1 MWAPG
6 GDDLA
11 APETRERK
19 RGASAAGHRGSAP
32 SLRKARDLPTP
43 AWGPRGSGSQREA
56 GRRAENVR
64 VVSESVERDG
74 KHSRT
79 QRSAPFSSPRHR
91 AAHPSPSA
99 SSGVY
104 LCQFPPP
111 FGRFLHRV
119 PGDRVCGARAGED
132 VPTRRG
138 GESPLP
144 RTPSFPFSV
153 PGFRQHAFNYYVAVA
168 HWTDRFRAAVGT
180 EVFSAPWL
188 GPLIPRPSAEGT
200 RALISPPR
208 AAGSAAEQGSWW
220 ARRSGRRRAPLP
232 RPAQQ
237 PGSSGAHP
245 AALKPTPPTPPP
257 QRPPL
262 RSARK
267 CVDSL
272 PADLRAA
279 SSGPISRSH
288 QGSSPKQFQKKFI
301 ACSLLRVFACPI
313 RA

>member
-11 APETRERK
+11 APEARERK
-19 RGASAAGHRGSAP
+19 WGASAAGLRGSAP
-32 SLRKARDLPTP
+32 SLRKTPDLPTP

-99 SSGVY
+99 LQVRVLWRLFVSISSAFRP
-104 LCQFPPP
+104 FPAPRP
-111 FGRFLHRV
+111 RGSCLRS
-119 PGDRVCGARAGED
+119 ARAGED

-144 RTPSFPFSV
+144 RTPSSPFSV

-188 GPLIPRPSAEGT
+188 GPLIHHTPVGGGDEGIDQPAAGRGVGCRARFLVGEAVWPPPAPASSPWSAA
-200 RALISPPR
+200 RKLWRPPR
-208 AAGSAAEQGSWW
+208 TPHHPGTH
-220 ARRSGRRRAPLP
+220 PTT
-232 RPAQQ
+232 PA
-237 PGSSGAHP
+237 
-245 AALKPTPPTPPP
+245 PTPPP
-257 QRPPL
+257 C
-262 RSARK
+262 SAVRRFT
-267 CVDSL
+267 
-272 PADLRAA
+272 P
-279 SSGPISRSH
+279 G
-288 QGSSPKQFQKKFI
+288 
-301 ACSLLRVFACPI
+301 
-313 RA
+313 

>member
-19 RGASAAGHRGSAP
+19 WGASAAGHRGSAP

-43 AWGPRGSGSQREA
+43 VWGPRGSGSQREA

-79 QRSAPFSSPRHR
+79 QRSAPFSSPRPPR
-91 AAHPSPSA
+91 CAPFALCVLWRLFVSVSSA
-99 SSGVY
+99 FR
-104 LCQFPPP
+104 LFPAPRP
-111 FGRFLHRV
+111 RGSCLRS
-119 PGDRVCGARAGED
+119 ARAGED

-144 RTPSFPFSV
+144 RTPSSPFSV

-208 AAGSAAEQGSWW
+208 P
-220 ARRSGRRRAPLP
+220 RGRLP
-232 RPAQQ
+232 RPSKV
-237 PGSSGAHP
+237 PGGRGGLAAAGPRFLALLSSQE
-245 AALKPTPPTPPP
+245 ALAPTPPP
-257 QRPPL
+257 
-262 RSARK
+262 
-267 CVDSL
+267 
-272 PADLRAA
+272 
-279 SSGPISRSH
+279 
-288 QGSSPKQFQKKFI
+288 
-301 ACSLLRVFACPI
+301 
-313 RA
+313 

>member
-19 RGASAAGHRGSAP
+19 WGASAAGHRGSAP

-79 QRSAPFSSPRHR
+79 QRSAPLSSPRPR

-119 PGDRVCGARAGED
+119 PGDRVCGARAPVQTSRPVEAENRRFREHLPPRSQSLDFGNTRLITTSRLHTGPIGSELPWEPKCS
-132 VPTRRG
+132 VLRGSGRSSHARRRRG
-138 GESPLP
+138 RG
-144 RTPSFPFSV
+144 
-153 PGFRQHAFNYYVAVA
+153 H
-168 HWTDRFRAAVGT
+168 
-180 EVFSAPWL
+180 
-188 GPLIPRPSAEGT
+188 
-200 RALISPPR
+200 
-208 AAGSAAEQGSWW
+208 
-220 ARRSGRRRAPLP
+220 
-232 RPAQQ
+232 
-237 PGSSGAHP
+237 
-245 AALKPTPPTPPP
+245 
-257 QRPPL
+257 
-262 RSARK
+262 
-267 CVDSL
+267 
-272 PADLRAA
+272 
-279 SSGPISRSH
+279 
-288 QGSSPKQFQKKFI
+288 
-301 ACSLLRVFACPI
+301 
-313 RA
+313 

>member
-1 MWAPG
+1 MRAPG

-19 RGASAAGHRGSAP
+19 WGASAAGHRGSAP

-99 SSGVY
+99 LQVRVLWRLFVSVSSAFRP
-104 LCQFPPP
+104 FPAPRP
-111 FGRFLHRV
+111 RGSCLRS
-119 PGDRVCGARAGED
+119 ARTGED

-144 RTPSFPFSV
+144 RTPSSRFSV

-188 GPLIPRPSAEGT
+188 GPLITRPSAEGT
-200 RALISPPR
+200 RALISPRGPR
-208 AAGSAAEQGSWW
+208 GRLLSKVPGGRGGLAAAG
-220 ARRSGRRRAPLP
+220 P
-232 RPAQQ
+232 RFLALL
-237 PGSSGAHP
+237 SSQE
-245 AALKPTPPTPPP
+245 ALAPTPHTPAPTPPP
-257 QRPPL
+257 C
-262 RSARK
+262 SAVRRFT
-267 CVDSL
+267 
-272 PADLRAA
+272 P
-279 SSGPISRSH
+279 G
-288 QGSSPKQFQKKFI
+288 
-301 ACSLLRVFACPI
+301 
-313 RA
+313 

>member
-1 MWAPG
+1 MRAPG

-19 RGASAAGHRGSAP
+19 WGASAAGHRGSAP

-79 QRSAPFSSPRHR
+79 QRSAPLSSPRPR

-99 SSGVY
+99 LQVRVLWRLFVSVSSAFRP
-104 LCQFPPP
+104 FPAPRP
-111 FGRFLHRV
+111 RGSCLRSV
-119 PGDRVCGARAGED
+119 RAGAD

-188 GPLIPRPSAEGT
+188 GPLITRPSAEGT

-208 AAGSAAEQGSWW
+208 PRGRLPSKVPGGRGGLAAAG
-220 ARRSGRRRAPLP
+220 P
-232 RPAQQ
+232 RFLALV
-237 PGSSGAHP
+237 SSQE
-245 AALKPTPPTPPP
+245 ALAPTPPP
-257 QRPPL
+257 
-262 RSARK
+262 
-267 CVDSL
+267 
-272 PADLRAA
+272 
-279 SSGPISRSH
+279 
-288 QGSSPKQFQKKFI
+288 
-301 ACSLLRVFACPI
+301 
-313 RA
+313 